1 MSVNAFPASE
11 RHLQGT
17 QKALSRERTGSKT
30 KLEQNAGLCSDSPIC
45 PAVPD
50 ALEASSGSWQ
60 ISTRI
65 PKCRIYIKQPPEF
78 LRLQKMPGV
87 ERALES

>member
-17 QKALSRERTGSKT
+17 QKALSRERTGLKT

-45 PAVPD
+45 PPVPD
-50 ALEASSGSWQ
+50 TLEA